1 MRGKEN
7 LVKCAVRHPLVE
19 SLCVLFLFIAM
30 PTADAQTPIPE
41 SSGSPKIIYV
51 NDDADGFNIGTSWP
65 DALNSLQDALLL
77 AYFYEKPVEIRVAEG
92 VYTPDRGLGIMP
104 GDRTASFQLMN
115 GVTIKG
121 GYAAA
126 NLRGRREQPDVRDI
140 NQYKSILSG
149 DLNADDGPEFTHI
162 WENSYHV
169 VRASGIDVTAVLD
182 GLTITGASGNA
193 EGPLPHGGGMYNDES
208 SPTLINCTFSGNA
221 GGESGGG
228 MYNNNS
234 NPLLLSCTF
243 SENTAMRNGGGMY
256 NSGSSPTLTNCTFIE
271 NSGRGGGGGMYN
283 TNSSPMLSDCAFS
296 GNSTTGSGGGMY
308 NEGSSPTLLS
318 CIFSGNS
325 AQKSGGGMYNR
336 YSSQP
341 SLTNCIFSGNSAA
354 SGGGME
360 SLDASRP
367 TLFNCTFS
375 ANFAT
380 GNGGGISNIQDSTTK
395 LVNCILWADTPDEI
409 WAVSGTQPIRSLST
423 SGTVEIT
430 YSNVQ
435 NGWPGEGNIDIYP
448 QFADPD
454 NGDYHLKSQA
464 GRWDPVSQSWVIDQR
479 SSLCIDA
486 GDPGMPVGLE
496 RFPNGGRINMG
507 AYGGTPEASLSP
519 WQQSPLLG
527 RASSPRPPDGVVGVS
542 RNTVLSWTVGL
553 NAISHNVYLGPSIND
568 MLLVS
573 NHQTATEFEIGT
585 LEYDT
590 TYYWR
595 IDEVDSEGAIVIG
608 EVWTFTTVYPSRR

>member
-19 SLCVLFLFIAM
+19 SLCVLFLLVAM
-30 PTADAQTPIPE
+30 STAQTPIPE
-41 SSGSPKIIYV
+41 TSDSLKIIYV
-51 NDDADGFNIGTSWP
+51 NDDADGFNTGTSWT

-77 AYFYEKPVEIRVAEG
+77 AYFYDKPVEIRVAEG

-104 GDRTASFQLMN
+104 GDRTASFQLIN
-115 GVTIKG
+115 GVTIRG
-121 GYAAA
+121 GYTAS
-126 NLRGRREQPDVRDI
+126 LMRGRREQPDVRDI

-149 DLNADDGPEFTHI
+149 DLNADDNPEFPSI
-162 WENSYHV
+162 WGNSYHV
-169 VRASGIDVTAVLD
+169 VTASGIDATAMLD
-182 GLTITGASGNA
+182 GFTITGARSIP
-193 EGPLPHGGGMYNDES
+193 EGPHGSGMYNDES
-208 SPTLINCTFSGNA
+208 SPTLINCIFSGNTT
-221 GGESGGG
+221 GESGGG
-228 MYNNNS
+228 MYNHNS
-234 NPLLLSCTF
+234 NPVLLNCTF
-243 SENTAMRNGGGMY
+243 SGNTAMRSGGGMY
-256 NSGSSPTLTNCTFIE
+256 NDKSSPTLTNCTFIE
-271 NSGRGGGGGMYN
+271 NSGRGGGGGGMYN

-296 GNSTTGSGGGMY
+296 GNSTTGSGGGMF
-308 NEGSSPTLLS
+308 NDSSAPTLLN

-325 AQKSGGGMYNR
+325 AQRSGGGMYNR
-336 YSSQP
+336 YTSQP
-341 SLTNCIFSGNSAA
+341 TLTNCIFSGNSAG

-409 WAVSGTQPIRSLST
+409 WAVSGTQRIRSLST

-448 QFADPD
+448 QFADPE
-454 NGDYHLKSQA
+454 NGDFHLKSQA
-464 GRWDPVSQSWVIDQR
+464 GRWDPISQSWVIDQI

-519 WQQSPLLG
+519 RQLPRLLG
-527 RASSPRPPDGVVGVS
+527 KATNPDPANEADNIS
-542 RNTVLSWTVGL
+542 RNVTLSWTAGI
-553 NAISHNVYLGPSIND
+553 NAVWHNVYLGRDIND
-568 MLLVS
+568 MMLVS
-573 NHQTATEFEIGT
+573 NHQTTTEFRLET
-585 LEYDT
+585 LELGYGA

-595 IDEVDSEGAIVIG
+595 IDEVNSEGDTITG
-608 EVWTFTTVYPSRR
+608 EVWTFTTATQPSRR